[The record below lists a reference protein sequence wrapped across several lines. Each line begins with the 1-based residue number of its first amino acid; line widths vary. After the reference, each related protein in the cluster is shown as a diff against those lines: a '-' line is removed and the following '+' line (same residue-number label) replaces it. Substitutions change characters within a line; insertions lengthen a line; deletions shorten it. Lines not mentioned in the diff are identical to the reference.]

1 MLGATHRLTTAS
13 LRHSGYAT
21 DFTVP
26 VDCRLVVDV
35 TAEIV
40 LFEDFDELDAIGPYE
55 VLENGAV
62 AGASLETRLVTLEEP
77 TGDGLVTASHGLRVE
92 PDGTLGE
99 PDILLVPGG
108 GWTSE
113 DDGVRAVVEDRPLP
127 ATVEERH
134 DAGATVA
141 SVCTGAMVLAEAGLL
156 EGRPATTHAV
166 ARDDLEAAG
175 ADLIDARVVDDGDV
189 LTAGGVTS
197 GIDLAL
203 WLLEREFG
211 ADVAEAVETEM
222 EYERR
227 DDVFE

>member
-1 MLGATHRLTTAS
+1 MVT
-13 LRHSGYAT
+13 
-21 DFTVP
+21 
-26 VDCRLVVDV
+26 

-40 LFEDFDELDAIGPYE
+40 LFDGFDELDAIGPYE
-55 VLENGAV
+55 VLENGSQ
-62 AGASLETRLVTLEEP
+62 AGAALETRLVTLEEP
-77 TGDGLVTASHGLRVE
+77 RNDELVTASHGLRVE
-92 PDGTLGE
+92 SEGTLGE
-99 PDILLVPGG
+99 PDLLLVPGG

-113 DDGVRAVVEDRPLP
+113 DAGVRAAVEDSPLP
-127 ATVEERH
+127 AAVEKRH
-134 DAGATVA
+134 IAGTTVA

-166 ARDDLEAAG
+166 ARDDLAAAG
-175 ADLIDARVVDDGDV
+175 ADLADARVVDDGGI

-211 ADVAEAVETEM
+211 ADVADAVATGM

-227 DDVFE
+227 GEVVA